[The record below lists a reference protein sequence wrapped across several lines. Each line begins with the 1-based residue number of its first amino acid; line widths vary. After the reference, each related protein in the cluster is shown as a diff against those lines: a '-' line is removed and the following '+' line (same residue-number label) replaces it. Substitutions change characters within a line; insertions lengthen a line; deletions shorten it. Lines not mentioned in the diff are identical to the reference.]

1 MADPSR
7 YVTDSG
13 GIRAALLGTTVAG
26 TFVLAWIN
34 GVIRTITRWGTGV
47 TSSIQSVG
55 DWGQGVIYLLFLPTE
70 LSLGFGSAAEFVEAF
85 GLGGQIVA
93 GVYVVLMLVVLLK
106 TLTWL
111 AGVLYAAAGGG

>member
-55 DWGQGVIYLLFLPTE
+55 DWGQGVIYLLFLPAE
-70 LSLGFGSAAEFVEAF
+70 IGFGFDSPAAFVEAF
-85 GLGGQIVA
+85 GLAGQAVA
-93 GVYVVLMLVVLLK
+93 GVYVVLLLVFAFKLLS
-106 TLTWL
+106 WL